1 MPYLYNSQNPH
12 IMLNAINAAKLQA
25 LKNLIFT
32 FGDNITCTSE
42 FDELTTDEQM
52 LVEQL
57 LEE

>member
-1 MPYLYNSQNPH
+1 
-12 IMLNAINAAKLQA
+12 MLNAINAAKLQA
-25 LKNLIFT
+25 LKDLIFT

>member
-1 MPYLYNSQNPH
+1 MPYLYNSQKPH
-12 IMLNAINAAKLQA
+12 IMLNTASAAKLQA
-25 LKNLIFT
+25 LEDLVFT

-42 FDELTTDEQM
+42 FEELTTDEQM

>member
-1 MPYLYNSQNPH
+1 
-12 IMLNAINAAKLQA
+12 MLNTANAAKLQA
-25 LKNLIFT
+25 LKDLIFT

-42 FDELTTDEQM
+42 FEELTADEQM

>member
-1 MPYLYNSQNPH
+1 
-12 IMLNAINAAKLQA
+12 MLNPASAAKLQA
-25 LKNLIFT
+25 LKDLIFT

-42 FDELTTDEQM
+42 FDELTADEQM